1 MDKVIGEVVIGALV
15 LSLLFFII
23 PMYRQNSEL
32 IKNMAEKADYSE
44 KIKEVMLPSLQKDS
58 QCLGRDVISVIRY
71 YELKGGAR
79 IRVIDNE
86 AGLYVYEGEAYDPGR
101 FEIDPDKTFSVE
113 LIKTTDALEIE
124 FTS

>member
-1 MDKVIGEVVIGALV
+1 MDKIISEVVIGALV
-15 LSLLFFII
+15 LSLLFFVI

-44 KIKEVMLPSLQKDS
+44 KIKEVMLPSLQDDS

-79 IRVIDNE
+79 IRVIDSE
-86 AGLYVYEGEAYDPGR
+86 LGSYVYDGGN
-101 FEIDPDKTFSVE
+101 I
-113 LIKTTDALEIE
+113 
-124 FTS
+124 